1 MPIKQTFDVTGMTCA
16 ACSSRVEKTTNKV
29 EGVYKANVNLLKNS
43 MEVEFEQD
51 ANVSLV
57 TQAIEVAVDKAGYGA
72 IPRNPDRGGIPTQL
86 PLGQKGNL
94 HHESSGFDL
103 DDQGRF
109 VSSSNTQ
116 ENTVRASNI
125 AEQERKAIF
134 RRLIISLIY
143 MVPLFYISMGHM
155 FGWPLPSFFLGP
167 ENAMVWALTLFVLL
181 IPILCVNFKFFRVGF
196 RALIHASPNMDSLI
210 ALGSGASTLYGL
222 YALFQMAFYAGHG
235 NLEQVHGCA
244 MNLYFESAAMILTLI
259 TLGKYFEARAKGKTT
274 DSLSQLMDL
283 SPKQALRLENGV
295 ETLVDVRQ
303 VRVGDVLVV
312 KAGEAIPVD
321 GVVLEGQGSVDESV
335 ITGESLPV
343 TKRTGS
349 LVTSATLN
357 TSGWFTMRAE
367 HVGSDTV
374 LAGIVRLVDEATSS
388 KAPIEK
394 LADKISG
401 VFVPVVIGIALVTF
415 IVWMALGAEFPTAL
429 SYAISVLV
437 ISCPCA
443 LGLATP
449 TALMVGTGRGA
460 VNGILIKNAEAL
472 ETAQGVKT
480 VVLDKTGT
488 ITQGT
493 PQVTELGIVGG
504 SGIAGDLGVSRDSG
518 IAGSSGT
525 VGSLGAAGGS
535 GITGDLGAAERS
547 GVRGASKLLEFS
559 LQEGPLSFASVF
571 SAQSAEMQKKIIHL
585 LQVIGA
591 LEKHSEHPL
600 AKALMSLV
608 EQSNVAIGEVKNF
621 TQSAGEGV
629 AGEVGGHWCLAGNAR
644 MMESHHITIDAAWT
658 EEVASEGKT
667 VLYIAQDDVLLGYVA
682 IADVVKPTSASA
694 IKRLREMGIKTVML
708 TGDALLT
715 AEAIHKQVDTDE
727 VIAGVLPADKEKI
740 VRNLSQKGKVAMVG
754 DGINDAPALARAD
767 VGIAI
772 GAGTDIAL
780 SSADV
785 VLMHSDLLD
794 VPAALDL
801 SRATLRNIKQNLFW
815 ALFYNALCIPIAAG
829 ALAFI
834 GFSLNPMIAA
844 AAMSFS
850 SVCVVTNALRLR
862 RWKPKTKAE
871 VGMSYVDGLDL
882 GASNS
887 SVSDL
892 GAPDL
897 GMSDSDVPD
906 LDSLDTSDLSVSGSA
921 SEANE
926 NTVPNASCETSRKND
941 DAKEVLG
948 KEETMEKV
956 LHVEGMMCEKCVAHV
971 KKGLERVAGVEEALV
986 DLEAKKATVKL
997 SAEVSD
1003 QTLIDAVVE
1012 EGYEA
1017 KMA

>member
-16 ACSSRVEKTTNKV
+16 ACSSRVEKTTNRV
-29 EGVYKANVNLLKNS
+29 EGVRKANVNLLKNS

-57 TQAIEVAVDKAGYGA
+57 TQAIEAAVDKAGYGA
-72 IPRNPDRGGIPTQL
+72 IPRNSDRGGMPTQL
-86 PLGQKGNL
+86 PLGQEGNL
-94 HHESSGFDL
+94 HHESSSFDL

-109 VSSSNTQ
+109 ASSNTQ

-134 RRLIISLIY
+134 RRLIISLIF

-235 NLEQVHGCA
+235 NLEQVHGYA

-274 DSLSQLMDL
+274 DSISQLMDL

-343 TKRTGS
+343 TKRAGSSVTG
-349 LVTSATLN
+349 ATLN

-415 IVWMALGAEFPTAL
+415 IVWMALSAEFSTAL

-488 ITQGT
+488 ITQGA

-504 SGIAGDLGVSRDSG
+504 SGITGESGV
-518 IAGSSGT
+518 AGSSGT
-525 VGSLGAAGGS
+525 VGSLGAAG
-535 GITGDLGAAERS
+535 DLGATGGS
-547 GVRGASKLLEFS
+547 GARGASKLVEFS
-559 LQEGPLSFASVF
+559 LQEGPLSFDSVF
-571 SAQSAEMQKKIIHL
+571 SALSAEIQEKIIHL

-715 AEAIHKQVDTDE
+715 AEAIHKQVGTDE

-850 SVCVVTNALRLR
+850 SVCVVANALRLR

-871 VGMSYVDGLDL
+871 VGMSYVDGPDL

-892 GAPDL
+892 GVSDL
-897 GMSDSDVPD
+897 DMSDSDVPD

-926 NTVPNASCETSRKND
+926 NTVPNTSCETSRKND

-997 SAEVSD
+997 SAEVPD

>member
-1 MPIKQTFDVTGMTCA
+1 MPIKQPFDVTGMTCA
-16 ACSSRVEKTTNKV
+16 ACSSRVEKTTNRV
-29 EGVYKANVNLLKNS
+29 EGVRKANVNLLKNS

-57 TQAIEVAVDKAGYGA
+57 TQAIEAAVDKAGYGA
-72 IPRNPDRGGIPTQL
+72 IPRNPDRGGTPTQL
-86 PLGQKGNL
+86 PLGQEGNL

-134 RRLIISLIY
+134 RRLIISLIF

-235 NLEQVHGCA
+235 NLEQVHGYA

-343 TKRTGS
+343 TKRAGSSVTG
-349 LVTSATLN
+349 ATLN

-415 IVWMALGAEFPTAL
+415 IVWMALSAEFPTAL

-488 ITQGT
+488 ITQGA

-504 SGIAGDLGVSRDSG
+504 SGITGESGV
-518 IAGSSGT
+518 AGSSGT
-525 VGSLGAAGGS
+525 VGSLGAAG
-535 GITGDLGAAERS
+535 DLGATGGS
-547 GVRGASKLLEFS
+547 GARGASKLVEFS
-559 LQEGPLSFASVF
+559 LQEGPLSFDSVF
-571 SAQSAEMQKKIIHL
+571 SALSAEIQEKIIHL

-715 AEAIHKQVDTDE
+715 AEAIHKQVGTDE

-871 VGMSYVDGLDL
+871 VGMSYVDGPDL

-892 GAPDL
+892 SASDL

-997 SAEVSD
+997 SAEVPD

>member
-16 ACSSRVEKTTNKV
+16 ACSSRVEKTTNRV
-29 EGVYKANVNLLKNS
+29 EGVRKANVNLLKNS

-57 TQAIEVAVDKAGYGA
+57 TQAIEAAVDKAGYGA
-72 IPRNPDRGGIPTQL
+72 IPRNSDRGGMPTQL
-86 PLGQKGNL
+86 PLGQEGNL
-94 HHESSGFDL
+94 HHESSSFDL

-109 VSSSNTQ
+109 ASSNTQ

-134 RRLIISLIY
+134 RRLIISLIF

-235 NLEQVHGCA
+235 NLEQVHGYA

-274 DSLSQLMDL
+274 DSISQLMDL

-343 TKRTGS
+343 TKRAGSSVTG
-349 LVTSATLN
+349 ATLN

-415 IVWMALGAEFPTAL
+415 IVWMALSAEFSTAL

-488 ITQGT
+488 ITQGA

-504 SGIAGDLGVSRDSG
+504 SGITGESGV
-518 IAGSSGT
+518 AGSSGT
-525 VGSLGAAGGS
+525 VGSLGAAG
-535 GITGDLGAAERS
+535 DLGATGDS
-547 GVRGASKLLEFS
+547 GARGASKLVEFS
-559 LQEGPLSFASVF
+559 LQEGPLSFDSVF
-571 SAQSAEMQKKIIHL
+571 SALSAEIQEKIIHL

-608 EQSNVAIGEVKNF
+608 EQSNVAIDEVKNF

-715 AEAIHKQVDTDE
+715 AEAIHKQVGTDE

-829 ALAFI
+829 ALVFI

-871 VGMSYVDGLDL
+871 VGMSYVDGPDL

-892 GAPDL
+892 GASDL

-997 SAEVSD
+997 SAEVPD

>member
-16 ACSSRVEKTTNKV
+16 ACSSRVEKTTNRV
-29 EGVYKANVNLLKNS
+29 EGVRKANVNLLKNS

-57 TQAIEVAVDKAGYGA
+57 TQAIEAAVDKAGYGA
-72 IPRNPDRGGIPTQL
+72 IPRNPDRGGTPTQL
-86 PLGQKGNL
+86 PLGQEGNL
-94 HHESSGFDL
+94 HQESSGFDL

-134 RRLIISLIY
+134 RRLIISLIF

-235 NLEQVHGCA
+235 NLEQVHGYA

-274 DSLSQLMDL
+274 DSISQLMDL

-343 TKRTGS
+343 TKRAGSSVTG
-349 LVTSATLN
+349 ATLN

-429 SYAISVLV
+429 SYVISVLV

-488 ITQGT
+488 ITQGA

-504 SGIAGDLGVSRDSG
+504 SGITGESGV
-518 IAGSSGT
+518 AGSSGT
-525 VGSLGAAGGS
+525 VGSLGAAG
-535 GITGDLGAAERS
+535 DLGATGGS
-547 GVRGASKLLEFS
+547 GARGASKLVEFS
-559 LQEGPLSFASVF
+559 LQEGPLSFDSVF
-571 SAQSAEMQKKIIHL
+571 SALSAEIQEKIIHL

-715 AEAIHKQVDTDE
+715 AEAIHKQVGTDE

-871 VGMSYVDGLDL
+871 VGMSYVDGPDL

-892 GAPDL
+892 GASDL

-941 DAKEVLG
+941 DVKEVLG

-997 SAEVSD
+997 SAEVPD

>member
-16 ACSSRVEKTTNKV
+16 ACSSRVEKTTNRV
-29 EGVYKANVNLLKNS
+29 EGVRKANVNLLKNS

-57 TQAIEVAVDKAGYGA
+57 TQAIEAAVDKAGYGA
-72 IPRNPDRGGIPTQL
+72 IPRNPDRGGTPTQL
-86 PLGQKGNL
+86 PLGQEGNL

-134 RRLIISLIY
+134 TRLIISLIF

-196 RALIHASPNMDSLI
+196 RALMHASPNMDSLI
-210 ALGSGASTLYGL
+210 ALGSGASTLYGM

-235 NLEQVHGCA
+235 NLEQVHGYA

-321 GVVLEGQGSVDESV
+321 GVVLEGQGLVDESV

-349 LVTSATLN
+349 SVTGATLN

-504 SGIAGDLGVSRDSG
+504 SGIAGESEA
-518 IAGSSGT
+518 AGSSGT
-525 VGSLGAAGGS
+525 VGSLGAAG
-535 GITGDLGAAERS
+535 DLGAAGGS
-547 GVRGASKLLEFS
+547 GARGASKLVEFS
-559 LQEGPLSFASVF
+559 LQEGPLSFDSVF
-571 SAQSAEMQKKIIHL
+571 SALSAEIQEKIIHL

-667 VLYIAQDDVLLGYVA
+667 VLYIAQDDALLGYVA

-715 AEAIHKQVDTDE
+715 AEAIHKQVGTDE

-871 VGMSYVDGLDL
+871 VGMSYVDGPDL

-892 GAPDL
+892 GASDL

-997 SAEVSD
+997 SAEVPD

>member
-16 ACSSRVEKTTNKV
+16 ACSSRVEKTTNRV
-29 EGVYKANVNLLKNS
+29 EGVRKANVNLLKNS

-57 TQAIEVAVDKAGYGA
+57 TQAIEAAVDKAGYGA
-72 IPRNPDRGGIPTQL
+72 IPRNSDRGGTPTQL
-86 PLGQKGNL
+86 PLGQEGNL
-94 HHESSGFDL
+94 HHESSSFDL

-109 VSSSNTQ
+109 ASSNTQ

-134 RRLIISLIY
+134 RRLIISLIF

-235 NLEQVHGCA
+235 NLEQVHGYA

-274 DSLSQLMDL
+274 DSISQLMDL

-295 ETLVDVRQ
+295 ETLVEVRQ

-343 TKRTGS
+343 TKRAGSSVTG
-349 LVTSATLN
+349 ATLN

-367 HVGSDTV
+367 HVGSDMV

-504 SGIAGDLGVSRDSG
+504 SGITGESGV
-518 IAGSSGT
+518 AGSSGT
-525 VGSLGAAGGS
+525 VGSLGAAG
-535 GITGDLGAAERS
+535 DLGATGGS
-547 GVRGASKLLEFS
+547 GARGASKLVEFS
-559 LQEGPLSFASVF
+559 LQEGPLSFDSVF
-571 SAQSAEMQKKIIHL
+571 SALSAEIQEKIIHL

-715 AEAIHKQVDTDE
+715 AEAIHKQVGTDE

-871 VGMSYVDGLDL
+871 VGMSYVDGPDL
-882 GASNS
+882 GA
-887 SVSDL
+887 
-892 GAPDL
+892 
-897 GMSDSDVPD
+897 
-906 LDSLDTSDLSVSGSA
+906 SDLSVSGSA

-926 NTVPNASCETSRKND
+926 NTVPNTSCETSRKND

-997 SAEVSD
+997 SAEVPD

>member
-16 ACSSRVEKTTNKV
+16 ACSSRVEKTTNRV
-29 EGVYKANVNLLKNS
+29 EGVRKANVNLLKNS

-57 TQAIEVAVDKAGYGA
+57 TQAIEAAVDKAGYGA
-72 IPRNPDRGGIPTQL
+72 IPRNSDRGGTPTQL
-86 PLGQKGNL
+86 PLGQEGNL
-94 HHESSGFDL
+94 HHESSSFDL

-109 VSSSNTQ
+109 ASSNTQ

-134 RRLIISLIY
+134 RRLIISLIF

-196 RALIHASPNMDSLI
+196 RALIYASPNMDSLI

-235 NLEQVHGCA
+235 NLEQVHGYA

-274 DSLSQLMDL
+274 DSISQLMDL

-295 ETLVDVRQ
+295 ETLVEVRQ

-343 TKRTGS
+343 TKRAGSSVTG
-349 LVTSATLN
+349 ATLN

-367 HVGSDTV
+367 HVGSDMV

-504 SGIAGDLGVSRDSG
+504 SGITGESGV
-518 IAGSSGT
+518 AGSSGT
-525 VGSLGAAGGS
+525 VGSLGAAG
-535 GITGDLGAAERS
+535 DLGATGGS
-547 GVRGASKLLEFS
+547 GARGASKLVEFS
-559 LQEGPLSFASVF
+559 LQEGPLSFDSVF
-571 SAQSAEMQKKIIHL
+571 SALSAEIQEKIIHL

-715 AEAIHKQVDTDE
+715 AEAIHKQVGTDE

-871 VGMSYVDGLDL
+871 VGMSYVDGPDL

-892 GAPDL
+892 GVSDL
-897 GMSDSDVPD
+897 DMSDSDVPD

-926 NTVPNASCETSRKND
+926 NTVPNTSCETSRKND

-997 SAEVSD
+997 SAEVPD

>member
-16 ACSSRVEKTTNKV
+16 ACSSRVEKTTNRV
-29 EGVYKANVNLLKNS
+29 EGVRKANVNLLKNS

-57 TQAIEVAVDKAGYGA
+57 TQAIEAAVDKAGYGA
-72 IPRNPDRGGIPTQL
+72 IPRNSDRGGTPTQL
-86 PLGQKGNL
+86 PLGQEGNL
-94 HHESSGFDL
+94 HHESSSFDL

-109 VSSSNTQ
+109 ASSNTQ

-134 RRLIISLIY
+134 RRLIISLIF

-235 NLEQVHGCA
+235 NLEQVHGYA

-274 DSLSQLMDL
+274 DSISQLMDL

-295 ETLVDVRQ
+295 ETLVEVRQ

-343 TKRTGS
+343 TKRAGSSVTG
-349 LVTSATLN
+349 ATLN

-504 SGIAGDLGVSRDSG
+504 SGITGESGV
-518 IAGSSGT
+518 AGSSGT
-525 VGSLGAAGGS
+525 VGSLGAAG
-535 GITGDLGAAERS
+535 DLGATGGS
-547 GVRGASKLLEFS
+547 GARGASKLVEFS
-559 LQEGPLSFASVF
+559 LQEGPLSFDSVF
-571 SAQSAEMQKKIIHL
+571 SALSAEIQEKIIHL

-715 AEAIHKQVDTDE
+715 AEAIHKQVGTDE

-871 VGMSYVDGLDL
+871 VGMSYVDGPDL

-892 GAPDL
+892 GASDL

>member
-16 ACSSRVEKTTNKV
+16 ACSSRVEKTTNRV
-29 EGVYKANVNLLKNS
+29 EGVRKANVNLLKNS

-57 TQAIEVAVDKAGYGA
+57 TQAIEAAVDKAGYGA
-72 IPRNPDRGGIPTQL
+72 IPRNPDRGGTPTQL
-86 PLGQKGNL
+86 PLGQEGNL

-134 RRLIISLIY
+134 RRLIISLIF

-235 NLEQVHGCA
+235 NLEQVHGYA

-274 DSLSQLMDL
+274 DSISQLMDL

-349 LVTSATLN
+349 LVTGATLN

-415 IVWMALGAEFPTAL
+415 IVWMALSAEFPTAL

-488 ITQGT
+488 ITQGA

-504 SGIAGDLGVSRDSG
+504 SGITGESGV
-518 IAGSSGT
+518 AGSSGT
-525 VGSLGAAGGS
+525 VGSLGAAG
-535 GITGDLGAAERS
+535 DLGATGGS
-547 GVRGASKLLEFS
+547 GARGASKLVEFS
-559 LQEGPLSFASVF
+559 LQEGPLSFDSVF
-571 SAQSAEMQKKIIHL
+571 SALSAEIQEKIIHL

-715 AEAIHKQVDTDE
+715 AEAIHKQVGTDE

-871 VGMSYVDGLDL
+871 VGMSYVDGPDL

-892 GAPDL
+892 GVSDL
-897 GMSDSDVPD
+897 DMSDSDVPD

-926 NTVPNASCETSRKND
+926 NTVPNTSCETSRKND

>member
-16 ACSSRVEKTTNKV
+16 ACSSRVEKTTNRV
-29 EGVYKANVNLLKNS
+29 EGVRTANVNLLKNS
-43 MEVEFEQD
+43 REVEFEQD

-57 TQAIEVAVDKAGYGA
+57 TQAIEAAVDKAGYGA
-72 IPRNPDRGGIPTQL
+72 IPRNPDRGGTPTQL
-86 PLGQKGNL
+86 PLGQEGNL
-94 HHESSGFDL
+94 HQESSGFDL

-134 RRLIISLIY
+134 RRLIISLIF

-235 NLEQVHGCA
+235 NLEQVHGYA

-274 DSLSQLMDL
+274 DSISQLMDL

-343 TKRTGS
+343 TKRAGSSVTG
-349 LVTSATLN
+349 ATLN

-415 IVWMALGAEFPTAL
+415 IVWMALSAEFPTAL

-488 ITQGT
+488 ITQGA

-504 SGIAGDLGVSRDSG
+504 SGITGESGVAGDLG
-518 IAGSSGT
+518 AT
-525 VGSLGAAGGS
+525 GGS
-535 GITGDLGAAERS
+535 GA
-547 GVRGASKLLEFS
+547 RGASKLVEFS
-559 LQEGPLSFASVF
+559 LQEGPLSFDSVF
-571 SAQSAEMQKKIIHL
+571 SALSAEIQEKIIHL

-715 AEAIHKQVDTDE
+715 AEAIHKQVGTDE

-871 VGMSYVDGLDL
+871 VGMSYVDGPDL

-892 GAPDL
+892 GVSDL
-897 GMSDSDVPD
+897 DMSDSDVPD

-926 NTVPNASCETSRKND
+926 NTVPNTSCETSRKND

-997 SAEVSD
+997 SAEVPD

>member
-16 ACSSRVEKTTNKV
+16 ACSSRVEKTTNRV
-29 EGVYKANVNLLKNS
+29 EGVRKANVNLLKNS

-57 TQAIEVAVDKAGYGA
+57 TQAIEAAVDKAGYGA
-72 IPRNPDRGGIPTQL
+72 IPRNPDRGGTPTQL
-86 PLGQKGNL
+86 PLGQEGNL
-94 HHESSGFDL
+94 HQESSGFDL

-109 VSSSNTQ
+109 ISSSNTQ

-134 RRLIISLIY
+134 RRLTISLIF

-210 ALGSGASTLYGL
+210 ALDSGASTLYGL

-235 NLEQVHGCA
+235 NLEQVHGYA

-349 LVTSATLN
+349 SVTGATLN

-504 SGIAGDLGVSRDSG
+504 SGITGESGVAEDLE
-518 IAGSSGT
+518 
-525 VGSLGAAGGS
+525 AAGGS
-535 GITGDLGAAERS
+535 GA
-547 GVRGASKLLEFS
+547 RGASKLVEFS
-559 LQEGPLSFASVF
+559 LQEGPLSFDSVF
-571 SAQSAEMQKKIIHL
+571 SAQSAEIQKKITHL
-585 LQVIGA
+585 LRVIGA

-600 AKALMSLV
+600 AKALMGLV

-621 TQSAGEGV
+621 IQSAGEGV
-629 AGEVGGHWCLAGNAR
+629 AGEVEGHWCLAGNAR

-667 VLYIAQDDVLLGYVA
+667 VLYIAQDEVLLGYVA

-715 AEAIHKQVDTDE
+715 AEAIHKQVGTDE

-780 SSADV
+780 SNADV

-829 ALAFI
+829 ALVFI

-871 VGMSYVDGLDL
+871 VGMSYVDGPDL

-892 GAPDL
+892 GASDL
-897 GMSDSDVPD
+897 GMSDSYVPD

>member
-16 ACSSRVEKTTNKV
+16 ACSSRVEKTTNRV
-29 EGVYKANVNLLKNS
+29 EGVRKANVNLLKNS

-57 TQAIEVAVDKAGYGA
+57 TQAIEAAVDKAGYGA
-72 IPRNPDRGGIPTQL
+72 IPRNPDRGGTPTQL
-86 PLGQKGNL
+86 PLGQEGNL

-134 RRLIISLIY
+134 RRLIISLIF

-235 NLEQVHGCA
+235 NLEQVHGYA

-343 TKRTGS
+343 TKRAGSSVTG
-349 LVTSATLN
+349 ATLN

-415 IVWMALGAEFPTAL
+415 IVWMALSAEFSTAL

-488 ITQGT
+488 ITQGA

-504 SGIAGDLGVSRDSG
+504 SGITGESGV
-518 IAGSSGT
+518 AGSSGT
-525 VGSLGAAGGS
+525 VGSLGAAG
-535 GITGDLGAAERS
+535 DLGATGGS
-547 GVRGASKLLEFS
+547 GARGASKLVEFS
-559 LQEGPLSFASVF
+559 LQEGPLSFDSVF
-571 SAQSAEMQKKIIHL
+571 SALSAEIQEKIIHL

-715 AEAIHKQVDTDE
+715 AEAIHKQVGTDE

-871 VGMSYVDGLDL
+871 VGMSYVDGPDL

-892 GAPDL
+892 GVSDL
-897 GMSDSDVPD
+897 DMSDSDVPD

-926 NTVPNASCETSRKND
+926 NTVPNTSCETSRKND
-941 DAKEVLG
+941 DAKEFLG

-997 SAEVSD
+997 SAEVPD

>member
-16 ACSSRVEKTTNKV
+16 ACSSRVEKTTNRV
-29 EGVYKANVNLLKNS
+29 EGVRKANVNLLKNS

-57 TQAIEVAVDKAGYGA
+57 TQAIEAAVDKAGYGA
-72 IPRNPDRGGIPTQL
+72 IPRNPDRGGTPTQL
-86 PLGQKGNL
+86 PLGQEGNL
-94 HHESSGFDL
+94 HQESSGFDL

-134 RRLIISLIY
+134 RRLIISLIF

-235 NLEQVHGCA
+235 NLEQVHGYA

-259 TLGKYFEARAKGKTT
+259 TLGKYFEARAKGETT
-274 DSLSQLMDL
+274 DSISQLMDL

-343 TKRTGS
+343 TKRAGSSVTG
-349 LVTSATLN
+349 ATLN

-415 IVWMALGAEFPTAL
+415 IVWMALSAEFPTAL

-460 VNGILIKNAEAL
+460 VNGILIKNVEAL

-488 ITQGT
+488 ITQGA

-504 SGIAGDLGVSRDSG
+504 SGITGESGV
-518 IAGSSGT
+518 AGSSGT
-525 VGSLGAAGGS
+525 VGSLGATGGS
-535 GITGDLGAAERS
+535 GA
-547 GVRGASKLLEFS
+547 RGASKRTELS
-559 LQEGPLSFASVF
+559 LQKGPLSFDSVF
-571 SAQSAEMQKKIIHL
+571 SAQSAEIQEKIIHL

-600 AKALMSLV
+600 AKALMSLM

-715 AEAIHKQVDTDE
+715 AEAIHKQVGTDE

-829 ALAFI
+829 ALVFI

-871 VGMSYVDGLDL
+871 VGMSYVDGPDL

-892 GAPDL
+892 GASDL

>member
-16 ACSSRVEKTTNKV
+16 ACSSRVEKTTNRV
-29 EGVYKANVNLLKNS
+29 EGVRKANVNLLKNS

-57 TQAIEVAVDKAGYGA
+57 TQAIEAAVDKAGYGA
-72 IPRNPDRGGIPTQL
+72 IPRNPDRGGMPTQP
-86 PLGQKGNL
+86 PLGQGGNL
-94 HHESSGFDL
+94 HQESSSFDL

-109 VSSSNTQ
+109 ASSSSTQ

-134 RRLIISLIY
+134 RRLIISLIF

-155 FGWPLPSFFLGP
+155 FDWPLPSFFLGP

-235 NLEQVHGCA
+235 NLEQVHGYA

-274 DSLSQLMDL
+274 DSISQLMDL

-349 LVTSATLN
+349 LVTGATLN

-488 ITQGT
+488 ITQGA

-504 SGIAGDLGVSRDSG
+504 SGITGESGV
-518 IAGSSGT
+518 AGSSGT
-525 VGSLGAAGGS
+525 VGSLGAAG
-535 GITGDLGAAERS
+535 DLGATGGS
-547 GVRGASKLLEFS
+547 GARGASKLVEFS
-559 LQEGPLSFASVF
+559 LQEGPLSFDSVF
-571 SAQSAEMQKKIIHL
+571 SALSAEIQEKIIHL

-715 AEAIHKQVDTDE
+715 AEAIHKQVGTDE

-871 VGMSYVDGLDL
+871 VGMSYVDGPDL

-892 GAPDL
+892 GVSDL
-897 GMSDSDVPD
+897 DMSDSDVPD

-926 NTVPNASCETSRKND
+926 NTVPNTSCETSRKND

-997 SAEVSD
+997 SAEVPD

>member
-16 ACSSRVEKTTNKV
+16 ACSSRVEKTTNRV
-29 EGVYKANVNLLKNS
+29 EGVRKANVNLLKNS

-57 TQAIEVAVDKAGYGA
+57 TQAIEAAVDKAGYGA
-72 IPRNPDRGGIPTQL
+72 IPRNSDRGGMPTQL
-86 PLGQKGNL
+86 PLGQEGNL
-94 HHESSGFDL
+94 HHESSSFDL

-109 VSSSNTQ
+109 ASSNTQ

-134 RRLIISLIY
+134 RRLIISLIF

-235 NLEQVHGCA
+235 NLEQVHGYA

-274 DSLSQLMDL
+274 DSISQLMDL

-343 TKRTGS
+343 TKRAGSSVTG
-349 LVTSATLN
+349 ATLN

-415 IVWMALGAEFPTAL
+415 IVWMALSAEFSTAL

-488 ITQGT
+488 ITQGA

-504 SGIAGDLGVSRDSG
+504 SGITGESGV
-518 IAGSSGT
+518 AGSSGT
-525 VGSLGAAGGS
+525 VGSLGAAG
-535 GITGDLGAAERS
+535 DLGATGGS
-547 GVRGASKLLEFS
+547 GARGASKLVEFS
-559 LQEGPLSFASVF
+559 LQEGPLSFDSVF
-571 SAQSAEMQKKIIHL
+571 SALSAEIQEKIIHL

-608 EQSNVAIGEVKNF
+608 EQSNVAIDEVKNF

-715 AEAIHKQVDTDE
+715 AEAIHKQVGTDE

-829 ALAFI
+829 ALVFI

-871 VGMSYVDGLDL
+871 VGMSYVDGPDL

-892 GAPDL
+892 GASDL

-997 SAEVSD
+997 SAEVPD

>member
-16 ACSSRVEKTTNKV
+16 ACSSRVEKTTNRV
-29 EGVYKANVNLLKNS
+29 EGVRKANVNLLKNS

-57 TQAIEVAVDKAGYGA
+57 TQAIEAAVDKAGYGA
-72 IPRNPDRGGIPTQL
+72 IPRNSDRGGMPTQL
-86 PLGQKGNL
+86 PLGQEGNL
-94 HHESSGFDL
+94 HHESSSFDL

-109 VSSSNTQ
+109 ASSNTQ

-134 RRLIISLIY
+134 RRLIISLIF

-235 NLEQVHGCA
+235 NLEQVHGYA
-244 MNLYFESAAMILTLI
+244 MNLYFESAVMILTLI

-274 DSLSQLMDL
+274 DSISQLMDL

-343 TKRTGS
+343 TKRAGSSVTG
-349 LVTSATLN
+349 ATLN

-504 SGIAGDLGVSRDSG
+504 SGITGESGV
-518 IAGSSGT
+518 AGSSGT
-525 VGSLGAAGGS
+525 VGSLGAAG
-535 GITGDLGAAERS
+535 DLGATGGS
-547 GVRGASKLLEFS
+547 GARGASKLVEFS
-559 LQEGPLSFASVF
+559 LQEGPLSFDSVF
-571 SAQSAEMQKKIIHL
+571 SALSAEIQEKIIHL

-715 AEAIHKQVDTDE
+715 AEAIHKQVGTDE

-871 VGMSYVDGLDL
+871 VGMSYVDGPDL

-892 GAPDL
+892 GVSDL
-897 GMSDSDVPD
+897 DMSDSDVPD

-926 NTVPNASCETSRKND
+926 NTVPNTSCETSRKND

-997 SAEVSD
+997 SAEVPD

>member
-16 ACSSRVEKTTNKV
+16 ACSSRVEKTTNRV
-29 EGVYKANVNLLKNS
+29 EGVRKANVNLLKNS

-57 TQAIEVAVDKAGYGA
+57 TQAIEAAVDKAGYGA
-72 IPRNPDRGGIPTQL
+72 IPRNSDRGGMPTQL
-86 PLGQKGNL
+86 PLGQEGNL
-94 HHESSGFDL
+94 HHESSSFDL

-109 VSSSNTQ
+109 ASSNTQ

-134 RRLIISLIY
+134 RRLIISLIF

-235 NLEQVHGCA
+235 NLEQVHGYA

-274 DSLSQLMDL
+274 DSISQLMDL

-343 TKRTGS
+343 TKRAGSSVTG
-349 LVTSATLN
+349 ATLN

-504 SGIAGDLGVSRDSG
+504 SGITGESGV
-518 IAGSSGT
+518 AGSSGT
-525 VGSLGAAGGS
+525 VGSLGAAG
-535 GITGDLGAAERS
+535 DLGATGGS
-547 GVRGASKLLEFS
+547 GARGASKLVEFS
-559 LQEGPLSFASVF
+559 LQEGPLSFDSVF
-571 SAQSAEMQKKIIHL
+571 SALSAEIQEKIIHL

-715 AEAIHKQVDTDE
+715 AEAIHKQVGTDE

-871 VGMSYVDGLDL
+871 VGMSYVDGPDL

-892 GAPDL
+892 GASDL

-926 NTVPNASCETSRKND
+926 NTVPNTSCETSRKND

-997 SAEVSD
+997 SAEVPD

>member
-16 ACSSRVEKTTNKV
+16 ACSSRVEKTTNRV
-29 EGVYKANVNLLKNS
+29 EGVRKANVNLLKNS

-57 TQAIEVAVDKAGYGA
+57 TQAIEAAVDKAGYGA
-72 IPRNPDRGGIPTQL
+72 IPRNPDRGGTPTQL
-86 PLGQKGNL
+86 PLGQEGNL

-134 RRLIISLIY
+134 RRLIISLIF

-196 RALIHASPNMDSLI
+196 RALMHASPNMDSLI
-210 ALGSGASTLYGL
+210 ALGSGASTLYGM

-235 NLEQVHGCA
+235 NLEQVHGYA

-321 GVVLEGQGSVDESV
+321 GVVLEGQGLVDESV

-349 LVTSATLN
+349 SVTGATLN

-504 SGIAGDLGVSRDSG
+504 SGIAGESEA
-518 IAGSSGT
+518 AGSSGT
-525 VGSLGAAGGS
+525 VGSLGAAG
-535 GITGDLGAAERS
+535 DLGAAGGS
-547 GVRGASKLLEFS
+547 GARGASKLVEFS
-559 LQEGPLSFASVF
+559 LQEGPLSFDSVF
-571 SAQSAEMQKKIIHL
+571 SALSAEIQEKIIHL

-667 VLYIAQDDVLLGYVA
+667 VLYIAQDDALLGYVA

-715 AEAIHKQVDTDE
+715 AEAIHKQVGTDE

-871 VGMSYVDGLDL
+871 VGMSYVDGPDL

-892 GAPDL
+892 GASDL

-997 SAEVSD
+997 SAEVPD

>member
-16 ACSSRVEKTTNKV
+16 ACSSRVEKTTNRV
-29 EGVYKANVNLLKNS
+29 EGVRKANVNLLKNS

-57 TQAIEVAVDKAGYGA
+57 TQAIEAAVDKAGYGA
-72 IPRNPDRGGIPTQL
+72 IPRNSDRGGMPTQL
-86 PLGQKGNL
+86 PLGQEGNL
-94 HHESSGFDL
+94 HHESSSFDL

-109 VSSSNTQ
+109 ASSNTQ

-134 RRLIISLIY
+134 RRLIISLIF

-235 NLEQVHGCA
+235 NLEQVHGYA

-274 DSLSQLMDL
+274 DSISQLMDL

-295 ETLVDVRQ
+295 ETLVEVRQ

-343 TKRTGS
+343 TKRAGSSVTG
-349 LVTSATLN
+349 ATLN

-449 TALMVGTGRGA
+449 TALMAGTGRGA

-504 SGIAGDLGVSRDSG
+504 SGITGESGV
-518 IAGSSGT
+518 AGSSGT
-525 VGSLGAAGGS
+525 VGSLGAAG
-535 GITGDLGAAERS
+535 DLGATGGS
-547 GVRGASKLLEFS
+547 GARGASKLVEFS
-559 LQEGPLSFASVF
+559 LQEGPLSFDSVF
-571 SAQSAEMQKKIIHL
+571 SALSAEIQEKIIHL

-715 AEAIHKQVDTDE
+715 AEAIHKQVGTDE

-871 VGMSYVDGLDL
+871 VGMSYVDGPDL

-892 GAPDL
+892 GVSDL
-897 GMSDSDVPD
+897 DMSDSDVPD

-926 NTVPNASCETSRKND
+926 NTVPNTSCETSRKND

-997 SAEVSD
+997 SAEVPD

>member
-16 ACSSRVEKTTNKV
+16 ACSSRVEKTTNRV
-29 EGVYKANVNLLKNS
+29 EGVRKANVNLLKNS

-57 TQAIEVAVDKAGYGA
+57 TQAIEAAVDKAGYGA
-72 IPRNPDRGGIPTQL
+72 IPRNSDRGGTPTQL
-86 PLGQKGNL
+86 PLGQEGNL
-94 HHESSGFDL
+94 HHESSSFDL

-109 VSSSNTQ
+109 ASSNTQ

-134 RRLIISLIY
+134 RRLIISLIF

-235 NLEQVHGCA
+235 NLEQVHGYA

-274 DSLSQLMDL
+274 DSISQLMDL

-295 ETLVDVRQ
+295 ETLVEVRQ

-343 TKRTGS
+343 TKRAGSSVTG
-349 LVTSATLN
+349 ATLN
-357 TSGWFTMRAE
+357 TRGWFTMRAE

-504 SGIAGDLGVSRDSG
+504 SGITGESGV
-518 IAGSSGT
+518 AGSSGT
-525 VGSLGAAGGS
+525 VGSLGAAG
-535 GITGDLGAAERS
+535 DLGATGGS
-547 GVRGASKLLEFS
+547 GARGASKLVEFS
-559 LQEGPLSFASVF
+559 LQEGPLSFDSVF
-571 SAQSAEMQKKIIHL
+571 SALSAEIQEKIIHL

-715 AEAIHKQVDTDE
+715 AEAIHKQVGTDE

-871 VGMSYVDGLDL
+871 VGMSYVDGPDL

-892 GAPDL
+892 GVSDL
-897 GMSDSDVPD
+897 DMSDSDVPD

-926 NTVPNASCETSRKND
+926 NTVPNTSCETSRKND

-997 SAEVSD
+997 SAEVPD

>member
-16 ACSSRVEKTTNKV
+16 ACSSRVEKTTNRV
-29 EGVYKANVNLLKNS
+29 EGVRKANVNLLKNS

-57 TQAIEVAVDKAGYGA
+57 TQAIEAAVNKAGYGA
-72 IPRNPDRGGIPTQL
+72 IPRNPDRGGTPTQL
-86 PLGQKGNL
+86 PLGQEGNL

-134 RRLIISLIY
+134 RRLIISLIF

-235 NLEQVHGCA
+235 NLEQVHGYA

-349 LVTSATLN
+349 LVTGATLN

-493 PQVTELGIVGG
+493 PQVTELGIVGD
-504 SGIAGDLGVSRDSG
+504 SGTTGESGASRGSG

-715 AEAIHKQVDTDE
+715 AEAIHKQVGTDE

-871 VGMSYVDGLDL
+871 VGMFGVDGPDL

-887 SVSDL
+887 GVSDL

>member
-16 ACSSRVEKTTNKV
+16 ACSSRVEKTTNRV
-29 EGVYKANVNLLKNS
+29 EGVRKANVNLLKNS

-57 TQAIEVAVDKAGYGA
+57 TQAIEAVVDKAGYGA
-72 IPRNPDRGGIPTQL
+72 IPRNPDRGGTPTQL
-86 PLGQKGNL
+86 PLGQEGNL
-94 HHESSGFDL
+94 HQESSGFDL

-134 RRLIISLIY
+134 RRLIISLIF

-235 NLEQVHGCA
+235 NLEQVHGYA

-274 DSLSQLMDL
+274 DSISQLMDL

-343 TKRTGS
+343 TKRAGSSVTG
-349 LVTSATLN
+349 ATLN

-415 IVWMALGAEFPTAL
+415 IVWMALSAEFSTAL

-488 ITQGT
+488 ITQGA

-504 SGIAGDLGVSRDSG
+504 SGITGESGV
-518 IAGSSGT
+518 AGSSGT
-525 VGSLGAAGGS
+525 VGSLGAAG
-535 GITGDLGAAERS
+535 DLGATGGS
-547 GVRGASKLLEFS
+547 GARGASKLVEFS
-559 LQEGPLSFASVF
+559 LQEGPLSFDSVF
-571 SAQSAEMQKKIIHL
+571 SALSAEIQEKIIHL

-715 AEAIHKQVDTDE
+715 AEAIHKQVGTDE

-871 VGMSYVDGLDL
+871 VGMSYVDGPDL

-892 GAPDL
+892 GVSDL
-897 GMSDSDVPD
+897 DMSDSDVPD

-926 NTVPNASCETSRKND
+926 NTVPNTSCETSRKND

-997 SAEVSD
+997 SAEVPD

>member
-16 ACSSRVEKTTNKV
+16 ACSSRVEKTTNRV
-29 EGVYKANVNLLKNS
+29 EGVRKANVNLLKNS

-57 TQAIEVAVDKAGYGA
+57 TQAIEAAVDKAGYGA
-72 IPRNPDRGGIPTQL
+72 IPRNSDRGGMPTQL
-86 PLGQKGNL
+86 PLGQEGNL
-94 HHESSGFDL
+94 HHESSSFDL

-109 VSSSNTQ
+109 ASSNTQ

-134 RRLIISLIY
+134 RRLIISLIF
-143 MVPLFYISMGHM
+143 MMPLFYISMGHM

-210 ALGSGASTLYGL
+210 ALGSGASTFYGL

-235 NLEQVHGCA
+235 NLEQVHGYA

-274 DSLSQLMDL
+274 DSISQLMDL

-343 TKRTGS
+343 TKRAGSSVTG
-349 LVTSATLN
+349 ATLN

-415 IVWMALGAEFPTAL
+415 IVWMALSAEFSTAL

-488 ITQGT
+488 ITQGA

-504 SGIAGDLGVSRDSG
+504 SGITGESGV
-518 IAGSSGT
+518 AGSSGT
-525 VGSLGAAGGS
+525 VGSLGAAG
-535 GITGDLGAAERS
+535 DLGATGGS
-547 GVRGASKLLEFS
+547 GARGASKLVEFS
-559 LQEGPLSFASVF
+559 LQEGPLSFDSVF
-571 SAQSAEMQKKIIHL
+571 SALSAEIQEKIIHL

-608 EQSNVAIGEVKNF
+608 EQSNVAIDEVKNF

-715 AEAIHKQVDTDE
+715 AEAIHKQVGTDE

-829 ALAFI
+829 ALVFI

-871 VGMSYVDGLDL
+871 VGMSYVDGPDL

-892 GAPDL
+892 GASDL

-956 LHVEGMMCEKCVAHV
+956 LHVEGMICEKCVAHV

-997 SAEVSD
+997 SAEVPD

>member
-16 ACSSRVEKTTNKV
+16 ACSSRVEKTTNRV
-29 EGVYKANVNLLKNS
+29 EGVRKANVNLLKNS

-57 TQAIEVAVDKAGYGA
+57 TQAIEAAVDKAGYGA
-72 IPRNPDRGGIPTQL
+72 IPRNSDRGGMPTQM
-86 PLGQKGNL
+86 PLGQEGNL
-94 HHESSGFDL
+94 HHESSSFDL

-134 RRLIISLIY
+134 RRLIISLIF

-235 NLEQVHGCA
+235 NLEQVHGYA

-274 DSLSQLMDL
+274 DSISQLMDL

-343 TKRTGS
+343 TKRAGSSVTG
-349 LVTSATLN
+349 ATLN

-488 ITQGT
+488 ITQGA

-504 SGIAGDLGVSRDSG
+504 SGITGESGVAGDLG
-518 IAGSSGT
+518 AT
-525 VGSLGAAGGS
+525 GGS
-535 GITGDLGAAERS
+535 GA
-547 GVRGASKLLEFS
+547 RGASKLVEFS
-559 LQEGPLSFASVF
+559 LQEGPLSFDSVF
-571 SAQSAEMQKKIIHL
+571 SALSAEIQEKIIHL

-715 AEAIHKQVDTDE
+715 AEAIHKQVGTDE

-871 VGMSYVDGLDL
+871 VGMSYVDGPDL

-892 GAPDL
+892 GVSDL
-897 GMSDSDVPD
+897 DMSDSDVPD

-926 NTVPNASCETSRKND
+926 NTVPNTSCETSRKND

-997 SAEVSD
+997 SAEVPD

>member
-16 ACSSRVEKTTNKV
+16 ACSSRVEKTTNRV
-29 EGVYKANVNLLKNS
+29 EGVRKANVNLLKNS

-57 TQAIEVAVDKAGYGA
+57 TQAIEAAVDKAGYGA
-72 IPRNPDRGGIPTQL
+72 IPRNPDRGGTPTQL
-86 PLGQKGNL
+86 PLGQEGNL
-94 HHESSGFDL
+94 HHESSSFDL

-109 VSSSNTQ
+109 ASSNTQ

-134 RRLIISLIY
+134 RRLIISLIF

-235 NLEQVHGCA
+235 NLEQVHGYA

-274 DSLSQLMDL
+274 DSISQLMDL

-295 ETLVDVRQ
+295 ETLVEVRQ

-343 TKRTGS
+343 TKRAGSSVTG
-349 LVTSATLN
+349 ATLN

-504 SGIAGDLGVSRDSG
+504 SGITGESGV
-518 IAGSSGT
+518 AGSSGT
-525 VGSLGAAGGS
+525 VGSLGAAG
-535 GITGDLGAAERS
+535 DLGATGGS
-547 GVRGASKLLEFS
+547 GARGASKLVEFS
-559 LQEGPLSFASVF
+559 LQEGPLSFDSGF
-571 SAQSAEMQKKIIHL
+571 SALSAEIQEKIIHL

-715 AEAIHKQVDTDE
+715 AEAIHKQVGTDE

-767 VGIAI
+767 AGIAI

-829 ALAFI
+829 ALVFI

-871 VGMSYVDGLDL
+871 VGMSYVDGPDL

-892 GAPDL
+892 GASDL

>member
-16 ACSSRVEKTTNKV
+16 ACSSRVEKTTNRV
-29 EGVYKANVNLLKNS
+29 EGVRKANVNLLKNS

-57 TQAIEVAVDKAGYGA
+57 TQAIEAAVDKAGYGA
-72 IPRNPDRGGIPTQL
+72 IPRNSDRGGTPTQL
-86 PLGQKGNL
+86 PLGQEGNL
-94 HHESSGFDL
+94 HHESSSFDL

-109 VSSSNTQ
+109 ASSNTQ

-134 RRLIISLIY
+134 RRLIISLIF

-235 NLEQVHGCA
+235 NLEQVHGYA

-274 DSLSQLMDL
+274 DSISQLMDL

-295 ETLVDVRQ
+295 ETLVEVRQ

-343 TKRTGS
+343 TKRAGSSVTG
-349 LVTSATLN
+349 ATLN

-367 HVGSDTV
+367 HVGSDMV

-504 SGIAGDLGVSRDSG
+504 SGITGESGVT
-518 IAGSSGT
+518 GSSGT
-525 VGSLGAAGGS
+525 VGSLGAAG
-535 GITGDLGAAERS
+535 DLGATGGS
-547 GVRGASKLLEFS
+547 GARGASKLVEFS
-559 LQEGPLSFASVF
+559 LQEGPLSFDSVF
-571 SAQSAEMQKKIIHL
+571 SALSAEIQEKIIHL

-715 AEAIHKQVDTDE
+715 AEAIHKQVGTDE

-871 VGMSYVDGLDL
+871 VGMSYVDGPDL

-892 GAPDL
+892 GVSDL
-897 GMSDSDVPD
+897 DMSDSDVPD

-926 NTVPNASCETSRKND
+926 NTVPNTSCETSRKND

-997 SAEVSD
+997 SAEVPD

>member
-16 ACSSRVEKTTNKV
+16 ACSSRVEKTTNRV
-29 EGVYKANVNLLKNS
+29 EGVRKANVNLLKNS

-57 TQAIEVAVDKAGYGA
+57 TQAIEAAVDKAGYGA
-72 IPRNPDRGGIPTQL
+72 IPRNSDRGGMPTQM
-86 PLGQKGNL
+86 PLGQEGNL
-94 HHESSGFDL
+94 HHESSSFDL

-134 RRLIISLIY
+134 RRLIISLIF

-235 NLEQVHGCA
+235 NLEQVHGYA

-274 DSLSQLMDL
+274 DSISQLMDL

-343 TKRTGS
+343 TKRAGSSVTG
-349 LVTSATLN
+349 ATLN

-493 PQVTELGIVGG
+493 PQVTELGIVGDLR
-504 SGIAGDLGVSRDSG
+504 IAEDLGVSRDSG

-525 VGSLGAAGGS
+525 IGSLGVAEDLGAAGGS
-535 GITGDLGAAERS
+535 GA
-547 GVRGASKLLEFS
+547 RGASKLVEFS
-559 LQEGPLSFASVF
+559 LQEGPLSFDSVF
-571 SAQSAEMQKKIIHL
+571 SALSAEIQEKIIHL
-585 LQVIGA
+585 LQVISA

-715 AEAIHKQVDTDE
+715 AEAIHKQVGTDE

-871 VGMSYVDGLDL
+871 VGMSYVDGPDL

-892 GAPDL
+892 GASDL

-926 NTVPNASCETSRKND
+926 NTVPNASCETPRKND

>member
-16 ACSSRVEKTTNKV
+16 ACSSRVEKTTNRV
-29 EGVYKANVNLLKNS
+29 EGVHKANVNLLKNS

-57 TQAIEVAVDKAGYGA
+57 TQAIEAAVDKAGYGA
-72 IPRNPDRGGIPTQL
+72 IPRNPDRGGMPTQL
-86 PLGQKGNL
+86 PLGQEGNL
-94 HHESSGFDL
+94 HQESSSFDL

-109 VSSSNTQ
+109 VSPSSTQ

-134 RRLIISLIY
+134 RRLIISLIF

-181 IPILCVNFKFFRVGF
+181 IPILCVNFKFFRIGF

-210 ALGSGASTLYGL
+210 ALGSGASTLYGM

-235 NLEQVHGCA
+235 NLEQVHGYA

-349 LVTSATLN
+349 SVTGATLN

-415 IVWMALGAEFPTAL
+415 IVWMALGVEFPTAL

-493 PQVTELGIVGG
+493 PQVTELGIIGG
-504 SGIAGDLGVSRDSG
+504 SGIAGDSGVSRDSG
-518 IAGSSGT
+518 VAGSLGISGSSGI
-525 VGSLGAAGGS
+525 AG
-535 GITGDLGAAERS
+535 D
-547 GVRGASKLLEFS
+547 VSKRIELS
-559 LQEGPLSFASVF
+559 LQEGPLSFDSVF
-571 SAQSAEMQKKIIHL
+571 SALSAEIQEKIIHL

-715 AEAIHKQVDTDE
+715 AEAIHKQVGTDE

-871 VGMSYVDGLDL
+871 VGMSYVDGPDL

-892 GAPDL
+892 GVSDL
-897 GMSDSDVPD
+897 DMSDSDVPD

-926 NTVPNASCETSRKND
+926 NTVPNTSCETSRKND

-997 SAEVSD
+997 SAEVPD

>member
-16 ACSSRVEKTTNKV
+16 ACSSRVEKTTNRV
-29 EGVYKANVNLLKNS
+29 EGVRKANVNLLKNS

-57 TQAIEVAVDKAGYGA
+57 TQAIEAAVDKAGYGA
-72 IPRNPDRGGIPTQL
+72 IPRNPDRGGTPTQL
-86 PLGQKGNL
+86 PLGQEGNL

-134 RRLIISLIY
+134 RRLIISLIF

-155 FGWPLPSFFLGP
+155 FGWPFPSFFLGP

-196 RALIHASPNMDSLI
+196 RALMHASPNMDSLI
-210 ALGSGASTLYGL
+210 ALGSGASTLYGM

-235 NLEQVHGCA
+235 NLEQVHGYA

-321 GVVLEGQGSVDESV
+321 GVVLEGQGLVDESV

-349 LVTSATLN
+349 SVTGATLN

-504 SGIAGDLGVSRDSG
+504 SGIAGESEA
-518 IAGSSGT
+518 AGSSGT
-525 VGSLGAAGGS
+525 VGSLGAAG
-535 GITGDLGAAERS
+535 DLGAAGGS
-547 GVRGASKLLEFS
+547 GARGASKLVEFS
-559 LQEGPLSFASVF
+559 LQEGPLSFDSVF
-571 SAQSAEMQKKIIHL
+571 SALSAEIQEKIIHL

-667 VLYIAQDDVLLGYVA
+667 VLYIAQDDALLGYVA

-715 AEAIHKQVDTDE
+715 AEAIHKQVGTDE

-871 VGMSYVDGLDL
+871 VGMSYVDGPDL

-892 GAPDL
+892 GASDL

-997 SAEVSD
+997 SAEVPD

>member
-16 ACSSRVEKTTNKV
+16 ACSSRVEKTTNRV
-29 EGVYKANVNLLKNS
+29 EGVRKANVNLLKNS

-57 TQAIEVAVDKAGYGA
+57 TQAIEAAVDKAGYGA
-72 IPRNPDRGGIPTQL
+72 IPRNPDRGGTPTQL
-86 PLGQKGNL
+86 PLGQEGNL

-109 VSSSNTQ
+109 VSSSNAQ

-134 RRLIISLIY
+134 RRLIISLIF

-235 NLEQVHGCA
+235 NLEQVHGYA

-283 SPKQALRLENGV
+283 SPKHALRLENGV

-349 LVTSATLN
+349 LVTGATLN

-415 IVWMALGAEFPTAL
+415 IVWMALSVEFPTAL

-488 ITQGT
+488 ITQGA
-493 PQVTELGIVGG
+493 PQVTELGIVGDLR
-504 SGIAGDLGVSRDSG
+504 IAEDLGVSRDSG

-525 VGSLGAAGGS
+525 IGSLGVAEDLGAAGGS
-535 GITGDLGAAERS
+535 GA
-547 GVRGASKLLEFS
+547 RGASKLVEFS
-559 LQEGPLSFASVF
+559 LQEGPLSFDSVF
-571 SAQSAEMQKKIIHL
+571 SALSAEIQEKIIHL
-585 LQVIGA
+585 LQVISA

-715 AEAIHKQVDTDE
+715 AEAIHKQVGTDE

-871 VGMSYVDGLDL
+871 VGMSYVDGPDL

-892 GAPDL
+892 GVSDL
-897 GMSDSDVPD
+897 DMSDSDVPD

-926 NTVPNASCETSRKND
+926 NTVPNTSCETSRKND

-997 SAEVSD
+997 SAEVPD

>member
-16 ACSSRVEKTTNKV
+16 ACSSRVEKTTNRV
-29 EGVYKANVNLLKNS
+29 EGVRKANVNLLKNS

-57 TQAIEVAVDKAGYGA
+57 TQAIEAAVDKAGYGA
-72 IPRNPDRGGIPTQL
+72 IPRNPDRGGTPTQL
-86 PLGQKGNL
+86 PLGQEGNL
-94 HHESSGFDL
+94 HQESSGFDL

-134 RRLIISLIY
+134 RRLIISLIF

-235 NLEQVHGCA
+235 NLEQVHGYA

-274 DSLSQLMDL
+274 DSISQLMDL

-343 TKRTGS
+343 TKRAGSSVTG
-349 LVTSATLN
+349 ATLN

-504 SGIAGDLGVSRDSG
+504 SGITGESGV
-518 IAGSSGT
+518 AGSSGT
-525 VGSLGAAGGS
+525 VGSLGVA
-535 GITGDLGAAERS
+535 GDLGATGGS
-547 GVRGASKLLEFS
+547 GARGASKLVEFS
-559 LQEGPLSFASVF
+559 LQEGPLSFDSVF
-571 SAQSAEMQKKIIHL
+571 SALSAEIQEKIIHL

-715 AEAIHKQVDTDE
+715 AEAIHKQVGTDE

-871 VGMSYVDGLDL
+871 VGMSYVDGPDL

-892 GAPDL
+892 GVSDL
-897 GMSDSDVPD
+897 DMSDSDVPD

-926 NTVPNASCETSRKND
+926 NTVPNTSCETSRKND

-997 SAEVSD
+997 SAEVPD

>member
-16 ACSSRVEKTTNKV
+16 ACSSRVEKTTNRV
-29 EGVYKANVNLLKNS
+29 EGVRKANVNLLKNS

-57 TQAIEVAVDKAGYGA
+57 TQAIEAAVDKAGYGA
-72 IPRNPDRGGIPTQL
+72 IPRNPDRGGTPTQL
-86 PLGQKGNL
+86 PLGQEGNL
-94 HHESSGFDL
+94 HHESSSFDL

-109 VSSSNTQ
+109 ASSNTQ

-134 RRLIISLIY
+134 RRVIISLIF

-235 NLEQVHGCA
+235 NLEQVHGYA

-274 DSLSQLMDL
+274 DSISQLMDL

-295 ETLVDVRQ
+295 ETLVEVRQ

-343 TKRTGS
+343 TKRAGSSVTG
-349 LVTSATLN
+349 ATLN

-504 SGIAGDLGVSRDSG
+504 SGITGESGV
-518 IAGSSGT
+518 AGSSGT
-525 VGSLGAAGGS
+525 VGSLGAAG
-535 GITGDLGAAERS
+535 DLGATGGS
-547 GVRGASKLLEFS
+547 GARGASKLVEFS
-559 LQEGPLSFASVF
+559 LQEGPLSFDSVF
-571 SAQSAEMQKKIIHL
+571 SALSAEIQEKIIHL

-715 AEAIHKQVDTDE
+715 AEAIHKQVGTDE

-829 ALAFI
+829 ALVFI

-871 VGMSYVDGLDL
+871 VGMSYVDGPDL

-892 GAPDL
+892 GASDL